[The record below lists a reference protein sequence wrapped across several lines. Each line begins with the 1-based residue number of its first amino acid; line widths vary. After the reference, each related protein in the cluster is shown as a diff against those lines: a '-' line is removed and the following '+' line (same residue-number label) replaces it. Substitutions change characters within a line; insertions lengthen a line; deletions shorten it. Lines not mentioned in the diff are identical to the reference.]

1 MPSVGSAAAPAPA
14 NGGGQK
20 RLPLPLPLLML
31 PQAQRRRGGGRGRP
45 AMLPTNLN
53 PARMALKDV
62 IQWSNDVEREA
73 LLADKLRKVCACV
86 HAGGAEVAG
95 AVAVAA
101 GRNGKC

>member
-1 MPSVGSAAAPAPA
+1 
-14 NGGGQK
+14 
-20 RLPLPLPLLML
+20 ML

-73 LLADKLRKVCACV
+73 LLADKLRKVRACM
-86 HAGGAEVAG
+86 HIGETSIP
-95 AVAVAA
+95 
-101 GRNGKC
+101 GRYLCWCS